1 MGKTVVR
8 KWATRKIKTADFESV
23 DVSSDIT
30 EEIEWKT
37 EAEREEKLKHIGNVL
52 AADMGVTVDQVLVAL
67 NLKEADIE
75 KPNKKA
81 TEQSASTEKIAKTPK
96 VSNPVKSGKAVDE
109 IFDSL

>member
-8 KWATRKIKTADFESV
+8 KWAIRKIKTAQFESV

-37 EAEREEKLKHIGNVL
+37 EKEREEKLKHIGDVL
-52 AADMGVTVDQVLVAL
+52 AADMEVTVDQVLTAL
-67 NLKEADIE
+67 SLKEAAIE
-75 KPNKKA
+75 VT
-81 TEQSASTEKIAKTPK
+81 TEVPVEVEKVLKTAKI
-96 VSNPVKSGKAVDE
+96 SNPVKSGKAVDE

>member
-8 KWATRKIKTADFESV
+8 KWATRKIKTADFESI

-37 EAEREEKLKHIGNVL
+37 EAEREAKLKHIGDVL
-52 AADMGVTVDQVLVAL
+52 SADMGTTVDQVLVAL
-67 NLKEADIE
+67 NLKEASVE
-75 KPNKKA
+75 KDTTEAAPAKQKKTSKPFEA
-81 TEQSASTEKIAKTPK
+81 T
-96 VSNPVKSGKAVDE
+96 NPVKAGQAVDQ